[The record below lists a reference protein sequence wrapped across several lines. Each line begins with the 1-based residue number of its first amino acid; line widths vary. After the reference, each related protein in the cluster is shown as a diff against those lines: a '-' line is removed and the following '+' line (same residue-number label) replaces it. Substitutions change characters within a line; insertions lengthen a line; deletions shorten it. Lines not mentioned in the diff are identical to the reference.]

1 MKVIF
6 IKISYILLI
15 TAFIIGCNSEKVNNP
30 LYSELNGIKN
40 DVDIWSSINYQII
53 TDKKKIEEV
62 EPATDDEMILLNI
75 LIKLENKGQE
85 KAESF
90 NAQFNESVPFKYKHG
105 SGNQGIDHGYLD
117 KGEKYE
123 IYRYYT
129 FNTKGDV
136 EDFITNS
143 NILVEWKEKGE
154 NKRII
159 LKLPSNPTR

>member
-1 MKVIF
+1 MF
-6 IKISYILLI
+6 IKICYILLV
-15 TAFIIGCNSEKVNNP
+15 TAFIIGCNSENVNNP
-30 LYSELNGIKN
+30 LYSELNNIKN
-40 DVDIWSSINYQII
+40 NVDIWSSINYQII
-53 TDKKKIEEV
+53 IDKKKIKDV
-62 EPATDDEMILLNI
+62 EPTSDDEILLNI

-90 NAQFNESVPFKYKHG
+90 NAHFNESGPLKYNHG

-129 FNTKGDV
+129 FNKKEDV
-136 EDFITNS
+136 EEFITNS

-154 NKRII
+154 NKQIFI
-159 LKLPSNPTR
+159 KLPSKPTR